1 MSMSDPIADM
11 LTRIRNATRAKKPT
25 VEIPASKMKINI
37 AEILRDKG
45 FIKKFVV
52 VNDNK
57 QGIMKVLLKY
67 VEGESSIQGIEKV
80 STPGSREYVGSGE
93 LPKVL
98 NGLGYSI
105 LSTSRG
111 MMTNKECKA
120 QNVGGEVICKVW

>member
-25 VEIPASKMKINI
+25 VEIPASKMKIKI

-52 VNDNK
+52 VKDNK
-57 QGIMKVLLKY
+57 QGLMKVLLKY
-67 VEGESSIQGIEKV
+67 VDGESSIQGLEKV
-80 STPGSREYVGSGE
+80 STPGHRKYVGSDE

-98 NGLGYSI
+98 NGLGFSI
-105 LSTSRG
+105 ISTSSG

-120 QNVGGEVICKVW
+120 QKVGGEVICKVW

>member
-25 VEIPASKMKINI
+25 VEIPASNMKIKI

-52 VNDNK
+52 VKDSK
-57 QGIMKVLLKY
+57 QGLMKVLLKY
-67 VEGESSIQGIEKV
+67 VDGESSIQGLEKV
-80 STPGSREYVGSGE
+80 STPGNRKYVGSDE

-98 NGLGYSI
+98 NGLGFSI
-105 LSTSRG
+105 ISTSSG
-111 MMTNKECKA
+111 MKTNKECKA
-120 QNVGGEVICKVW
+120 QKVGGEVICKVW

>member
-25 VEIPASKMKINI
+25 VEIPASNMKIKI

-57 QGIMKVLLKY
+57 QGLMKVLLKY
-67 VEGESSIQGIEKV
+67 VDGESSIQGIEKV
-80 STPGSREYVGSGE
+80 STPGHRKYVGSDE

-98 NGLGYSI
+98 NGLGFSI
-105 LSTSRG
+105 ISTSGG
-111 MMTNKECKA
+111 MKTNKECRA
-120 QNVGGEVICKVW
+120 QKVGGEVICKVW